1 MNKMR
6 WLNIFFIILVVCA
19 ISSFAF
25 ARPVWIE
32 GSVTRSPWPKDSH
45 YYIEVDKQTY
55 RILPDIRITYR
66 YLRNKRAYNE
76 EKASVNS
83 IFTGHQ
89 VSMKVNKKDV
99 LQIIRYQ
106 P

>member
-1 MNKMR
+1 MKKKR
-6 WLNIFFIILVVCA
+6 GLKLFFLVLVVCA
-19 ISSFAF
+19 IFSSAF

-32 GSVTRSPWPKDSH
+32 GIVTRSPWPKDNH

-66 YLRNKRAYNE
+66 YKRNKRAYNE
-76 EKASVNS
+76 EKASVRS
-83 IFTGHQ
+83 LFKGHQ
-89 VSMKVNKKDV
+89 VSMKINKKDV
-99 LQIIRYQ
+99 LQIIRFQ